1 MEFAVSAARWVV
13 GRALGP
19 VTGELLEA
27 WAASKKLG
35 PNIRELKLLLLHAQA
50 MLENAEGRGIRND
63 ALAQLLSQLRDL
75 AYDADDVLDELD
87 YFRIQDELDG
97 TYEAVDDAEE
107 ERGLVRGLTL
117 HARHTARAIARKLT
131 CKCNAAR
138 SHADVQVPV
147 NDAEQGRCLSVGK
160 LLPCCSPPTVHNG
173 DATGAKANEQHL
185 QAPKLKFVR
194 VEMSKKMSEIV
205 EQLKPV
211 CDAVDRIL
219 GPLQPSGHSRNAKT
233 QCIDLEKRPKT
244 TPTIIEPEL
253 FGRQNRKKTMADE
266 IMNGK
271 YYDNDLTVLPVVG
284 PGGIGKTTFT
294 QHIYEEVKSHFHI
307 SVWICVSQN
316 LNANI
321 LAKEIAKQMPR
332 GNNEKE
338 NESDQEKIMKR
349 IQSKQF
355 LLVLDDIWTCQED
368 EWKTLLAPFR
378 KGGTKGNMVIVTTR
392 FPKVAKMVESTDC
405 SIKLERLEHEDS
417 MRLFQA
423 CVFDDKKTWEDYP
436 SGLKKVG
443 VDIVKRLKG
452 FPLAIKT
459 VGRLLRNK
467 LTLDR
472 WTRVLESKEWE
483 LQSNDDDIMPA
494 LKLSYNYLPFHLQQ
508 CFSYCALFPEDYKFH
523 RQELI
528 NLWIGLGL
536 LGASDQNKKI
546 EDIGLGYLDDLVDNG
561 FFEQDGKEHDN
572 RYVIHDLLHELVTNI
587 SSNESLHLNSSDLR
601 SIQIP
606 TSIRHMSIIID
617 NTYVKDRMTFEN
629 HKNDLSSLGKK
640 LKAGNLRTIM
650 LFGECHGSFYKILG
664 DILRDAQ
671 SLRVIFLSGA
681 SYNVEDLL
689 PNFSKL
695 VHLRYLRI
703 KDSSMCEASL
713 PNCITRFYHLLV
725 LDVQYHIGEL
735 GFLREMGNLLKLRH
749 FLVCDDNIH
758 SSIFEVGK
766 LNFLHELWKFEVK
779 REMKGFD
786 LEQIG
791 QLLELRGSLSIYN
804 LEKVEGT
811 KEADDAK
818 LAYINHLDRL
828 VLNWDNSRC
837 SKDPVREGNVLER
850 LKPHNNIRELHIA
863 GHGGSTCP
871 NWLDGDFSIGNL
883 ESLHIESIN
892 WGTLP
897 LPGKLNMIE
906 CQERK
911 GCVTSHDFQNL
922 KSLELVNIPKL
933 KKWHGDGTINL
944 LPHLQNLTVS
954 GCPELLELPLSQ
966 STTSQFQRSVDCFP
980 ELRKIKISGCPKLLS
995 FPPIPWTN
1003 SLCNVSIE
1011 GVDSDFEM
1019 LNYIKVEPSK
1029 SSLYITGKD
1038 APSSMFWIMLDFNNL
1053 TALDVLLITNCPP
1066 ISLNHLKTLTC
1077 LKTLMIHSCAA
1088 SGRELTQVLSRL
1100 PKLSNL
1106 KISDCQ
1112 NVSGLGVAEQR
1123 TITTPESSLSP
1134 SAKEAAKTLTTRPQQ
1149 QTGEAEEMEIAAAA
1163 DDGLLLLPSQIKELE
1178 ISFCKQLSL
1187 DGGGIQGLLSL
1198 QSLEII
1204 NCPKLLCSSSSSYSP
1219 FPTSLQTL
1227 NLRYVEGMETL
1238 PSPLPKLTSLTIEG
1252 CGNLRG
1258 GEALW
1263 DLLAQG
1269 RLTSLYVYYTPN
1281 FFLGS
1286 EHSCSQVDVQED
1298 VHRSSRRL
1306 QKLFTDDFERV
1317 LIAPVCHLLSS
1328 SLTMLVLCW
1337 NGEVECFT
1345 KEQEKAL
1352 RILTSIE
1359 DLQIWSCE
1367 KLQSLPAGLSQI
1379 PTIKALEIRSCPA
1392 ISLLGNLPNSLQQ
1405 LVIYDCPSITTLDG
1419 TTIRSLPKDR
1429 LPTSLREIDVRNCGN
1444 EELKR
1449 QCRKLQGTIPIVP
1462 CRANSDGTFLVANSK
1477 GASGVALR
1485 NGSGNFLVAAT
1496 HFYPSL
1502 CDATMAEALVC
1513 LQAVQLA
1520 SELGVSKLLI
1530 MTSFFQKENGITLKS
1545 QNPTKAEQLGM
1556 EQASES
1562 CLPPLPISLE
1572 PKTSTASKATKPY
1585 IQNSIPSVGCTIC
1598 KSNLKITKATACL
1611 SIQELRSLYELL
1623 EWTYIVLITFFF
1635 VKSFYWR
1642 RRQLPLPLA
1651 TVAAIGR
1658 WGPIGCRFHWLWHR
1672 NPIGPKLPWAALLAT
1687 IGAQVPLDFPS
1698 TAWGQMQEQ
1707 HSRCFIQGTEAAEVT
1722 PLMEPYMLLLSANAE
1737 SGNMT
1742 SIFSSVVDE

>member
-1 MEFAVSAARWVV
+1 
-13 GRALGP
+13 
-19 VTGELLEA
+19 
-27 WAASKKLG
+27 
-35 PNIRELKLLLLHAQA
+35 
-50 MLENAEGRGIRND
+50 MLENAEGRDIRND

-523 RQELI
+523 SQELI

-933 KKWHGDGTINL
+933 KKWHGD
-944 LPHLQNLTVS
+944 
-954 GCPELLELPLSQ
+954 
-966 STTSQFQRSVDCFP
+966 
-980 ELRKIKISGCPKLLS
+980 
-995 FPPIPWTN
+995 
-1003 SLCNVSIE
+1003 
-1011 GVDSDFEM
+1011 
-1019 LNYIKVEPSK
+1019 
-1029 SSLYITGKD
+1029 
-1038 APSSMFWIMLDFNNL
+1038 
-1053 TALDVLLITNCPP
+1053 
-1066 ISLNHLKTLTC
+1066 
-1077 LKTLMIHSCAA
+1077 
-1088 SGRELTQVLSRL
+1088 
-1100 PKLSNL
+1100 
-1106 KISDCQ
+1106 
-1112 NVSGLGVAEQR
+1112 
-1123 TITTPESSLSP
+1123 
-1134 SAKEAAKTLTTRPQQ
+1134 AKEAAKTLTTRPQQ

-1219 FPTSLQTL
+1219 FPTSLQR
-1227 NLRYVEGMETL
+1227 LRLMNVEGMETL
-1238 PSPLPKLTSLTIEG
+1238 PSPLPNLTSLSISG

-1258 GEALW
+1258 GEVLW

-1269 RLTSLYVYYTPN
+1269 HLTNLYVNVYETPN

-1286 EHSCSQVDVQED
+1286 KHSCSQVDVQED
-1298 VHRSSRRL
+1298 MHRSWRL
-1306 QKLFTDDFERV
+1306 QELYTDDFASV
-1317 LIAPVCHLLSS
+1317 LAAPVCHLLSS
-1328 SLTMLVLCW
+1328 SLTKLTIGW
-1337 NGEVECFT
+1337 NNEVECFT

-1352 RILTSIE
+1352 HILTSIE
-1359 DLQIWSCE
+1359 DLQFLWCK
-1367 KLQSLPAGLSQI
+1367 KLQSLPAGLCQI
-1379 PTIKALEIRSCPA
+1379 PTIKTLRIYYCPA
-1392 ISLLGNLPNSLQQ
+1392 ISSLGNLPNSLQQ
-1405 LVIYDCPSITTLDG
+1405 LTISGCPAICSLGNLPDSLQQLEISSCPAISLLDSLPNSLQQLKIYDCPSISSLDG
-1419 TTIRSLPKDR
+1419 TTIRSLPKDH
-1429 LPTSLREIDVRNCGN
+1429 LPTTLREIDVRYCGN

-1449 QCRKLQGTIPIVP
+1449 QCRKLQGTIP
-1462 CRANSDGTFLVANSK
+1462 L
-1477 GASGVALR
+1477 
-1485 NGSGNFLVAAT
+1485 
-1496 HFYPSL
+1496 
-1502 CDATMAEALVC
+1502 
-1513 LQAVQLA
+1513 
-1520 SELGVSKLLI
+1520 
-1530 MTSFFQKENGITLKS
+1530 
-1545 QNPTKAEQLGM
+1545 
-1556 EQASES
+1556 
-1562 CLPPLPISLE
+1562 
-1572 PKTSTASKATKPY
+1572 
-1585 IQNSIPSVGCTIC
+1585 
-1598 KSNLKITKATACL
+1598 
-1611 SIQELRSLYELL
+1611 
-1623 EWTYIVLITFFF
+1623 
-1635 VKSFYWR
+1635 
-1642 RRQLPLPLA
+1642 
-1651 TVAAIGR
+1651 
-1658 WGPIGCRFHWLWHR
+1658 
-1672 NPIGPKLPWAALLAT
+1672 
-1687 IGAQVPLDFPS
+1687 
-1698 TAWGQMQEQ
+1698 
-1707 HSRCFIQGTEAAEVT
+1707 
-1722 PLMEPYMLLLSANAE
+1722 
-1737 SGNMT
+1737 
-1742 SIFSSVVDE
+1742 

>member
-50 MLENAEGRGIRND
+50 MLENAEGRDIRNN
-63 ALAQLLSQLRDL
+63 ALDQLLSQLRDL

-107 ERGLVRGLTL
+107 ERGLVRGLIL
-117 HARHTARAIARKLT
+117 HARQTARAIARKLT
-131 CKCNAAR
+131 CTCNAAS
-138 SHADVQVPV
+138 SHADAPAPV
-147 NDAEQGRCLSVGK
+147 NAEQGRGLSATAAVHAVGK
-160 LLPCCSPPTVHNG
+160 FLPCCSPPTVRNV
-173 DATGAKANEQHL
+173 DSTAAKANEQHL
-185 QAPKLKFVR
+185 QAPKLKFLR
-194 VEMSKKMSEIV
+194 VEMSKKMSDIV

-211 CDAVDRIL
+211 CDAVDRVL
-219 GPLQPSGHSRNAKT
+219 GQLQLSRHSKNAKT
-233 QCIDLEKRPKT
+233 QGIDLEKRPKT

-253 FGRQNRKKTMADE
+253 FGRKDHKRFVANE

-271 YYDNDLTVLPVVG
+271 YRDNDLTVLPIVG

-294 QHIYEEVKSHFHI
+294 QHIYEEVKNHFQI

-316 LNANI
+316 FNANV
-321 LAKEIAKQMPR
+321 LAKEIVEKMPR

-338 NESDQEKIMKR
+338 NESDQEKIEKR
-349 IQSKQF
+349 IQSQQF
-355 LLVLDDIWTCQED
+355 LLVLDDVWEYHED

-378 KGGTKGNMVIVTTR
+378 KGGTKGNMVIITTR
-392 FPKVAKMVESTDC
+392 FPKVAKFIELADC
-405 SIKLERLEHEDS
+405 SIKLERLDHEDS

-423 CVFDDKKTWEDYP
+423 CVFDHKNTWEDYP
-436 SGLKKVG
+436 SGLQKVG

-523 RQELI
+523 SQELI

-572 RYVIHDLLHELVTNI
+572 RYAIHDLLHELVTNI

-617 NTYVKDRMTFEN
+617 NTHVKDRMAFQN

-735 GFLREMGNLLKLRH
+735 GFLREIGNLLKLRH

-758 SSIFEVGK
+758 SNICEVGK
-766 LNFLHELWKFEVK
+766 LNFLHELRKFEVK

-804 LEKVEGT
+804 LEKVEER

-837 SKDPVREGNVLER
+837 NKDPIREGNVLER

-883 ESLHIESIN
+883 QSLHIESVN
-892 WGTLP
+892 WDTLP

-933 KKWHGDGTINL
+933 KKWHRDGTINL

-966 STTSQFQRSVDCFP
+966 STTSQFQRSVNCFP
-980 ELRKIKISGCPKLLS
+980 ELQKIKISGCPKLLS

-1003 SLCNVSIE
+1003 SMCNVSIK
-1011 GVDSDFEM
+1011 GVDSDFEN
-1019 LNYIKVEPSK
+1019 LNYKKDEQAK

-1038 APSSMFWIMLDFNNL
+1038 APSSMFWNMLDFNNL
-1053 TALDVLLITNCPP
+1053 TELQELDIRNCPP
-1066 ISLNHLKTLTC
+1066 ISLDHLKTLTC
-1077 LKTLMIHSCAA
+1077 LKTLYITDFGNVLLPVGSEKYVEYNLSVETLMIHSCAA
-1088 SGRELTQVLSRL
+1088 SGRELTQVLSHL
-1100 PKLSNL
+1100 SKLSNL
-1106 KISDCQ
+1106 KIRHCQ

-1123 TITTPESSLSP
+1123 TITTPKSSLLP

-1178 ISFCKQLSL
+1178 ISICKQLSL

-1198 QSLEII
+1198 QSLEIT

-1219 FPTSLQTL
+1219 FPTSLQRL
-1227 NLRYVEGMETL
+1227 DLMYVEGMETL
-1238 PSPLPKLTSLTIEG
+1238 PSTLPNLTSLTIEG
-1252 CGNLRG
+1252 CGNLMG

-1269 RLTSLYVYYTPN
+1269 HLTELSVYYTPN

-1317 LIAPVCHLLSS
+1317 LTAPVCHLLSS
-1328 SLTMLVLCW
+1328 SLTMLVLCR

-1359 DLQIWSCE
+1359 DLRIWLCE

-1379 PTIKALEIRSCPA
+1379 PTIKALDIHNCPA
-1392 ISLLGNLPNSLQQ
+1392 ITSLGTLPDSLQQLKISNCPSISSLGNFPNSLQQ
-1405 LVIYDCPSITTLDG
+1405 LDISSCQAITSLGTLPDSLQQLKIYNCPSITSLGTLPDSLQQLKIYNCPSISSLDG
-1419 TTIRSLPKDR
+1419 TTIHSLPKDR
-1429 LPTSLREIDVRNCGN
+1429 LPTSLREIDVWRCDN

-1449 QCRKLQGTIPIVP
+1449 QCRKLQGTIPV
-1462 CRANSDGTFLVANSK
+1462 V
-1477 GASGVALR
+1477 
-1485 NGSGNFLVAAT
+1485 
-1496 HFYPSL
+1496 
-1502 CDATMAEALVC
+1502 
-1513 LQAVQLA
+1513 
-1520 SELGVSKLLI
+1520 
-1530 MTSFFQKENGITLKS
+1530 
-1545 QNPTKAEQLGM
+1545 
-1556 EQASES
+1556 
-1562 CLPPLPISLE
+1562 
-1572 PKTSTASKATKPY
+1572 KT
-1585 IQNSIPSVGCTIC
+1585 
-1598 KSNLKITKATACL
+1598 
-1611 SIQELRSLYELL
+1611 
-1623 EWTYIVLITFFF
+1623 
-1635 VKSFYWR
+1635 
-1642 RRQLPLPLA
+1642 
-1651 TVAAIGR
+1651 
-1658 WGPIGCRFHWLWHR
+1658 
-1672 NPIGPKLPWAALLAT
+1672 
-1687 IGAQVPLDFPS
+1687 
-1698 TAWGQMQEQ
+1698 
-1707 HSRCFIQGTEAAEVT
+1707 
-1722 PLMEPYMLLLSANAE
+1722 
-1737 SGNMT
+1737 
-1742 SIFSSVVDE
+1742 

>member
-19 VTGELLEA
+19 ITGELLEA

-50 MLENAEGRGIRND
+50 MLENAEGRDIRNN
-63 ALAQLLSQLRDL
+63 ALDQLLSQLRDL

-107 ERGLVRGLTL
+107 ERGLVRGLIL
-117 HARHTARAIARKLT
+117 HARQTARAIARKLT
-131 CKCNAAR
+131 CTCNAAS
-138 SHADVQVPV
+138 SHADAPAPV
-147 NDAEQGRCLSVGK
+147 NAEQGRGLSATAAVHAVGK
-160 LLPCCSPPTVHNG
+160 FLPCCSPPTVRNV
-173 DATGAKANEQHL
+173 DSTAAKANEQHL
-185 QAPKLKFVR
+185 QAPKLKFLR
-194 VEMSKKMSEIV
+194 VEMSKKMSDIV

-211 CDAVDRIL
+211 CDAVDRVL
-219 GPLQPSGHSRNAKT
+219 GQLQLSRHSKNAKT
-233 QCIDLEKRPKT
+233 QGIDLEKRPKT

-253 FGRQNRKKTMADE
+253 FGRKDHKRFVANE

-271 YYDNDLTVLPVVG
+271 YRDNDLTVLPIVG

-294 QHIYEEVKSHFHI
+294 QHIYEEVKNHFQI

-316 LNANI
+316 FNANV
-321 LAKEIAKQMPR
+321 LAKEIVEKMPR

-405 SIKLERLEHEDS
+405 SIKLERLDHEDS

-423 CVFDDKKTWEDYP
+423 CVFDHKNTWEDYP
-436 SGLKKVG
+436 SGLQKVG

-523 RQELI
+523 SQELI

-572 RYVIHDLLHELVTNI
+572 RYAIHDLLHELVTNI

-617 NTYVKDRMTFEN
+617 NTHVKDRMAFQN

-725 LDVQYHIGEL
+725 LDVQYHRGEL

-749 FLVCDDNIH
+749 FLVHDDNIH
-758 SSIFEVGK
+758 SNICEVGK
-766 LNFLHELWKFEVK
+766 LNFLHELRKFEVK

-804 LEKVEGT
+804 LEKVEEI

-837 SKDPVREGNVLER
+837 NKDPIREGNVLER

-883 ESLHIESIN
+883 QSLHIEFVN
-892 WGTLP
+892 WDTLP

-906 CQERK
+906 FDSENYVQY
-911 GCVTSHDFQNL
+911 NL
-922 KSLELVNIPKL
+922 PVEKL
-933 KKWHGDGTINL
+933 IIRSCGT
-944 LPHLQNLTVS
+944 
-954 GCPELLELPLSQ
+954 
-966 STTSQFQRSVDCFP
+966 
-980 ELRKIKISGCPKLLS
+980 
-995 FPPIPWTN
+995 
-1003 SLCNVSIE
+1003 
-1011 GVDSDFEM
+1011 
-1019 LNYIKVEPSK
+1019 
-1029 SSLYITGKD
+1029 
-1038 APSSMFWIMLDFNNL
+1038 
-1053 TALDVLLITNCPP
+1053 
-1066 ISLNHLKTLTC
+1066 
-1077 LKTLMIHSCAA
+1077 
-1088 SGRELTQVLSRL
+1088 SGRELTQVLSHL

-1106 KISDCQ
+1106 LIWKCQ
-1112 NVSGLGVAEQR
+1112 NVARLGVAEQQ
-1123 TITTPESSLSP
+1123 TIPTPESSLSP
-1134 SAKEAAKTLTTRPQQ
+1134 STNEAAKAPTTRLQQ
-1149 QTGEAEEMEIAAAA
+1149 QTGEAEEMETAVAA
-1163 DDGLLLLPSQIKELE
+1163 DDGLLLLPSKIKELE
-1178 ISFCKQLSL
+1178 INGCRELSL
-1187 DGGGIQGLLSL
+1187 DGGGIHGLLSL
-1198 QSLEII
+1198 QSLEIYD
-1204 NCPKLLCSSSSSYSP
+1204 CPKLLYSSSSSYSP
-1219 FPTSLQTL
+1219 FPTSLQRL
-1227 NLRYVEGMETL
+1227 ELWKVEGMETL
-1238 PSPLPKLTSLTIEG
+1238 PSPLPNLTSLYISR

-1258 GEALW
+1258 GEVLC

-1269 RLTSLYVYYTPN
+1269 HLTDLSVYKTPN
-1281 FFLGS
+1281 FFLGL
-1286 EHSCSQVDVQED
+1286 EHSYSQVDEQED
-1298 VHRSSRRL
+1298 VHRSWRL
-1306 QKLFTDDFERV
+1306 QELSTDDFARV
-1317 LIAPVCHLLSS
+1317 LATPVCHLLSS
-1328 SLTMLVLCW
+1328 SLTKLDLSW
-1337 NGEVECFT
+1337 NDEVECFT

-1352 RILTSIE
+1352 HILTSIE
-1359 DLQIWSCE
+1359 DLEFSCCK
-1367 KLQSLPAGLSQI
+1367 KLQSLPTGLSEI
-1379 PTIKALEIRSCPA
+1379 PNIKTLGIRDCPA
-1392 ISLLGNLPNSLQQ
+1392 ITSLGSLPISLQE
-1405 LVIYDCPSITTLDG
+1405 LKIDECPAIH
-1419 TTIRSLPKDR
+1419 SLPKDG
-1429 LPTSLREIDVRNCGN
+1429 LPTSLREIVVSDCDN
-1444 EELKR
+1444 EKLER
-1449 QCRKLQGTIPIVP
+1449 QCRKLQGTIPIIRV
-1462 CRANSDGTFLVANSK
+1462 
-1477 GASGVALR
+1477 
-1485 NGSGNFLVAAT
+1485 
-1496 HFYPSL
+1496 
-1502 CDATMAEALVC
+1502 
-1513 LQAVQLA
+1513 
-1520 SELGVSKLLI
+1520 
-1530 MTSFFQKENGITLKS
+1530 
-1545 QNPTKAEQLGM
+1545 
-1556 EQASES
+1556 
-1562 CLPPLPISLE
+1562 
-1572 PKTSTASKATKPY
+1572 
-1585 IQNSIPSVGCTIC
+1585 
-1598 KSNLKITKATACL
+1598 
-1611 SIQELRSLYELL
+1611 
-1623 EWTYIVLITFFF
+1623 
-1635 VKSFYWR
+1635 
-1642 RRQLPLPLA
+1642 
-1651 TVAAIGR
+1651 
-1658 WGPIGCRFHWLWHR
+1658 
-1672 NPIGPKLPWAALLAT
+1672 
-1687 IGAQVPLDFPS
+1687 
-1698 TAWGQMQEQ
+1698 
-1707 HSRCFIQGTEAAEVT
+1707 
-1722 PLMEPYMLLLSANAE
+1722 
-1737 SGNMT
+1737 
-1742 SIFSSVVDE
+1742 